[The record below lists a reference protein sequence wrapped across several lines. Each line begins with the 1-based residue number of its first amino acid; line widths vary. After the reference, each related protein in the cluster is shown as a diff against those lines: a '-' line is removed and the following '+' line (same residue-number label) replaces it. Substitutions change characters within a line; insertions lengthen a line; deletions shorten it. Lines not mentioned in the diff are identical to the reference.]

1 MDKVFIDTDII
12 YDLLSKREPFFEYSA
27 RLFTLAD
34 KRKIK
39 IYVSSLSFA
48 NLNYM
53 LSRLKSSSEA
63 RKILNRFKVLVTVL
77 SVDDKIIEL
86 SLNSDFKDFEDAIQ
100 YYCAIEN
107 DLKLLLTRNIRD
119 YKKSKIPVMTSEEY
133 LKRKTG

>member
-48 NLNYM
+48 NLNYL
-53 LSRLKSSSEA
+53 LSRLKSSTEA

-77 SVDDKIIEL
+77 PVDDKIIEL
-86 SLNSDFKDFEDAIQ
+86 ALNSDFKDFEDGIQ

-107 DLKLLLTRNIRD
+107 DLKLLLTRNIKD
-119 YKKSKIPVMTSEEY
+119 YRKSKIPVMTSEEY
-133 LKRKTG
+133 LKQKTG